1 MAFCSRCGATV
12 ADDEK
17 FCSSCGA
24 KIGEDGFAG
33 PSQSSARASAADNSK
48 TYSILAVVFPILFF
62 LPIVTEPKTAFGTFW
77 ANQALL
83 LLLGYVVS
91 GLMCFIFIGYA
102 LEVVM
107 MVFWIMSIVA
117 VCNGEMKPVPL
128 IGSIEIIK

>member
-1 MAFCSRCGATV
+1 MAFCSRCGATI

-24 KIGEDGFAG
+24 KIDENGFAG
-33 PSQSSARASAADNSK
+33 PSQKSQPSAADNSR

-91 GLMCFIFIGYA
+91 GFMCFLFIGYA
-102 LEVVM
+102 LELVM
-107 MVFWIMSIVA
+107 MIFWIMSIVA

-128 IGSIEIIK
+128 IGTIEIIK